1 MSNLTRIQK
10 EHLRFLCAD
19 AINRVDWGMELAE
32 HAIPQSDEVWA
43 YLRQLDT
50 RTHKCL
56 GNPQPVLW
64 PQS

>member
-1 MSNLTRIQK
+1 
-10 EHLRFLCAD
+10 
-19 AINRVDWGMELAE
+19 MELAE

-56 GNPQPVLW
+56 GNPQPLLW
-64 PQS
+64 NES